1 MEQPSKNSSRL
12 TRFKENFGVAGM
24 FLFALIVI
32 IAYLKADNFL
42 GLVNMYS
49 IMTPDEIQRVI
60 FSIITFEMVSSI
72 ALALLGIIAVYFF
85 VRLKR
90 EALVFSFAFLIL
102 QPVVD
107 AIIEIG
113 YSGQVV
119 PGIGALIGGALI
131 FWLFWHFLGNKTLN
145 FLKIKYN
152 KTI

>member
-1 MEQPSKNSSRL
+1 MEQSNKNNSL
-12 TRFKENFGVAGM
+12 IRFKENFGVAGM
-24 FLFALIVI
+24 FLFAVI
-32 IAYLKADNFL
+32 AVISYLKADDFL

-49 IMTPDEIQRVI
+49 IMTPDEIQRVL

-72 ALALLGIIAVYFF
+72 TLALLGIIAVYFF

-131 FWLFWHFLGNKTLN
+131 FWLFWHFLGNKTSN